1 MANVTTPQIIETIGK
16 EGYTLHVVGG
26 AAAIPEGVMVAQLA
40 ADGTLVNGSTALSGP
55 VIGVSTHS
63 AAIGAVCAVETERDY
78 LFDNDANSPCSA
90 ATLIGAAVYC
100 KDNHTVAAASGGTL
114 FYAGTFRGM
123 DPSGK
128 VRVHISPLQPAP
140 AADATEIDEL
150 QANAVA
156 KKELE
161 LDVVAFTKVDGTSLA
176 KYSAANDGTCGTYGD
191 GTKVLGVRWNNTA
204 GTTDTIAKTF
214 KVPRDLDTTA
224 APKVYIKCA
233 KVGATAGDATT
244 FVVGLYAQTEGEAYD
259 AGANL
264 GGTTGA
270 ITGDATS
277 KDVQLVSVTC
287 SAMPDNASG
296 MTITINP
303 TAAKLG
309 TDDIIITHA
318 WVEYTPKML
327 AA

>member
-1 MANVTTPQIIETIGK
+1 MCE
-16 EGYTLHVVGG
+16 
-26 AAAIPEGVMVAQLA
+26 
-40 ADGTLVNGSTALSGP
+40 
-55 VIGVSTHS
+55 
-63 AAIGAVCAVETERDY
+63 VETDRLY
-78 LFDNDANSPCSA
+78 LFDNDSESPCSA
-90 ATLIGAAVYC
+90 ATLIGAEVFC
-100 KDNHTVAAASGGTL
+100 KDNHTVAAASGGIL
-114 FYAGTFRGM
+114 FPAGTFQGL
-123 DPSGK
+123 DSSGK
-128 VRVHISPLQPAP
+128 VIVHISPLRPAP

-161 LDVVAFTKVDGTSLA
+161 LDVVAFKKVDGTPLA
-176 KYSAANDGTCGTYGD
+176 KYSAANDGTVGIYGD
-191 GTKVLGVRWNNTA
+191 GTKVLGVRWNNTSD
-204 GTTDTIAKTF
+204 TTETIAKTF

-233 KVGATAGDATT
+233 KVGATVGDATT
-244 FVVGLYAQTEGEAYD
+244 FVVGLYAQTEGDAYD
-259 AGANL
+259 AGSNL

-270 ITGDATS
+270 VTGDATS

-309 TDDIIITHA
+309 TDDIIITHV

>member
-1 MANVTTPQIIETIGK
+1 MSNYTTSQIIETIGK

-26 AAAIPEGVMVAQLA
+26 TVAIPEGVMVAQLA

-55 VIGVSTHS
+55 VIGVSRNS
-63 AAIGAVCAVETERDY
+63 AAIGATCEVETDRDY
-78 LFDNDANSPCSA
+78 LFDNDANAPCSA
-90 ATLIGAAVYC
+90 TTLIGAAVFC

-114 FYAGTFRGM
+114 FMAGTFRGM

-128 VRVHISPLQPAP
+128 VRVHIAPSWPAE
-140 AADATEIDEL
+140 ATVATEIDEL

-156 KKELE
+156 KKELD
-161 LDVVAFTKVDGTSLA
+161 LDVVAFTKVDGTALA
-176 KYSAANDGTCGTYGD
+176 KYSAANDGTCGIYGD

-204 GTTDTIAKTF
+204 GSTDTIAKTF

-233 KVGATAGDATT
+233 KVGATLADATT
-244 FVVGLYAQTEGEAYD
+244 FVVGLYAQTEGDAYD
-259 AGANL
+259 GGANL

-318 WVEYTPKML
+318 WVEYTRKML
-327 AA
+327 TA